1 MLPPGYSIGW
11 QLIGSR
17 ALEAHHT
24 LGLLLA
30 VGHAVGVVAD
40 MLLGGVGQAL
50 LAGGLIR
57 HASSALNRKGG
68 LHATQWSRTGP
79 SGRGSHTLR
88 QQRTE
93 QRERVDEI

>member
-11 QLIGSR
+11 QLIGSG

-50 LAGGLIR
+50 LAGGLIS
-57 HASSALNRKGG
+57 HASSTLNRKGG
-68 LHATQWSRTGP
+68 WMRSSQVCG
-79 SGRGSHTLR
+79 
-88 QQRTE
+88 
-93 QRERVDEI
+93 

>member
-1 MLPPGYSIGW
+1 LAYSFIWFDNLYGMLPPGNSIGW
-11 QLIGSR
+11 QLIGSG

-68 LHATQWSRTGP
+68 WMRP
-79 SGRGSHTLR
+79 SQVCG
-88 QQRTE
+88 
-93 QRERVDEI
+93 

>member
-11 QLIGSR
+11 QLIRSG

-50 LAGGLIR
+50 LAGGLIS
-57 HASSALNRKGG
+57 HASSALNRKGELCDARG
-68 LHATQWSRTGP
+68 SRPGP
-79 SGRGSHTLR
+79 SGRGSHKPR

-93 QRERVDEI
+93 QKGRVM

>member
-11 QLIGSR
+11 QLVGPG

-50 LAGGLIR
+50 LAGSLIR
-57 HASSALNRKGG
+57 HASSALNK
-68 LHATQWSRTGP
+68 
-79 SGRGSHTLR
+79 R
-88 QQRTE
+88 QGY
-93 QRERVDEI
+93 VLLS